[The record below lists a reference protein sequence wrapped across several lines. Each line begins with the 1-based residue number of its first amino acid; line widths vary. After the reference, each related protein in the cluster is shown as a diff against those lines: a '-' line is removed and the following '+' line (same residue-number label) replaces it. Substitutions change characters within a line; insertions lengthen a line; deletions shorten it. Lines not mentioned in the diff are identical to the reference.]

1 MCAQLEVL
9 RKVRE
14 KNEINGYG
22 VELAEAQAKDFIM
35 INKKVGQ
42 IEKDVNTIKKEQKK
56 QGTVLS
62 ELKGQVDVIVKYI
75 SSPAEEERKNG
86 IIWAELKGIMK
97 TPMGKIIVLLA
108 IGCIALA
115 GDKILQ
121 LLGII
126 Q

>member
-56 QGTVLS
+56 QGTVLA

-108 IGCIALA
+108 IGCIGLA

-121 LLGII
+121 LFGII